1 MEMFV
6 LRVSGDLLMEDSAP
20 LSRAP
25 WLTWRRIILFVLG
38 WLGLLTLISVLVS
51 NPYMAETSA
60 LATPDYFRVM
70 FLHGLLVGMVGLAVL
85 TICQIMGCGSRRF
98 RAWIAGGVLV
108 GTILAALGGTFN
120 RSLGGS
126 ELALWTQVV
135 SFFVMD
141 GIAVLML
148 AAAIRERWSRSP
160 LSRTLPFATAAFSGT
175 SMLIAGV
182 MGNVMG
188 WVLKYGGGASS
199 SISGYLQAA
208 RFTTVDRFLEA
219 LRLSHSHQM
228 AMGVMGLAVAL
239 LSQQFGYGI
248 LQGRARTVTRVGL
261 IMVVVGTAAMTAIY
275 LLMGFVSWQPPYLF
289 SSSPSGP
296 DGIPAHDAVTGVL
309 IVGGGV
315 VAWGGLGLGRLIRGP
330 IRWAAAWSWVAS
342 FALVVLVGY
351 YIQLHE
357 GFFGAGNLSARGAEQ
372 DALFTWL
379 HQGFGFFLLPAMVLE
394 MLVAERLVKRGHPAW
409 IGWATTTGVSVVF
422 AGSLI
427 WLFVNPALYGPGY
440 FVSAT
445 GLLIMG
451 AGLLAT
457 LWWGRGASPVK
468 TKVASIRESSDRGQA

>member
-1 MEMFV
+1 MFV
-6 LRVSGDLLMEDSAP
+6 LRASDDLLMEDCAP

-25 WLTWRRIILFVLG
+25 WLTWRRITLFVLG

-70 FLHGLLVGMVGLAVL
+70 FLHGLLVGMVGLGVL
-85 TICQIMGCGSRRF
+85 MICQIIGCGSRRF

-108 GTILAALGGTFN
+108 GTILATLGGTFN

-126 ELALWTQVV
+126 ELALWTQVL
-135 SFFVMD
+135 SFLAMD
-141 GIAVLML
+141 VTAVVML
-148 AAAIRERWSRSP
+148 AAATRERWRRSP
-160 LSRTLPFATAAFSGT
+160 RSRTLPFATAVLSGT
-175 SMLIAGV
+175 SMLIAGA
-182 MGNVMG
+182 MGSVMG
-188 WVLKYGGGASS
+188 WVMKYGGGASS
-199 SISGYLQAA
+199 SINGYLEAVG
-208 RFTTVDRFLEA
+208 FTTVDRFLEA

-239 LSQQFGYGI
+239 LSQQFGYGM
-248 LQGRARTVTRVGL
+248 LQGRARAVTQAGL
-261 IMVVVGTAAMTAIY
+261 IMVAVGTAAMTAIY
-275 LLMGFVSWQPPYLF
+275 LLIGFAGWQPPYLF

-296 DGIPAHDAVTGVL
+296 SGIPAHDAVTGVL
-309 IVGGGV
+309 VVGGGV
-315 VAWGGLGLGRLIRGP
+315 VALGGLGLGRLIRAP

-357 GFFGAGNLSARGAEQ
+357 GFFGAGNLGAPGAEQ

-379 HQGFGFFLLPAMVLE
+379 HQGFGLFLLPAMVLE
-394 MLVAERLVKRGHPAW
+394 MLVAERLVKRGHPAL
-409 IGWATTTGVSVVF
+409 IGWATMTGVSVVF

-427 WLFVNPALYGPGY
+427 WLFVDPALYGPGY

-457 LWWGRGASPVK
+457 LWWGRGPSPDR
-468 TKVASIRESSDRGQA
+468 TKLASIRQSGDRGHA